1 MSFFFACPLEAK
13 ISCISSFS
21 VFLMFVWLKAT
32 MHNET
37 QPTKSPAELLLLHSH
52 LPPNSLGSTEFLLTI
67 LFYCSAEKHLVKV
80 KFPSAS
86 FYGDMFFSTIL
97 PVLGLESKV
106 LPDLL
111 QFPPSEHSTPTLK
124 ACTLLPLA
132 P

>member
-1 MSFFFACPLEAK
+1 MIMSFFFACPLEAK

-52 LPPNSLGSTEFLLTI
+52 LPPNSLGSTAFLLTI
-67 LFYCSAEKHLVKV
+67 LFYGSAEKHVVKV

-86 FYGDMFFSTIL
+86 FYGDMFFSTIF
-97 PVLGLESKV
+97 PVCGANWRV
-106 LPDLL
+106 RQTQL
-111 QFPPSEHSTPTLK
+111 QRQKLQPTAPP
-124 ACTLLPLA
+124 
-132 P
+132 